1 MVLLYSRARLGSVPV
16 SDTNVSTPVRTSC
29 SLAIVPL
36 IVRAVLTLR
45 GAIRWVQSE
54 GGGGVFWAVVKS
66 GVGWERG
73 LGWVTVASDRVGGWS
88 VAGRDGIV
96 PILCLDLQLNRIENR
111 H

>member
-1 MVLLYSRARLGSVPV
+1 M
-16 SDTNVSTPVRTSC
+16 
-29 SLAIVPL
+29 
-36 IVRAVLTLR
+36 
-45 GAIRWVQSE
+45 
-54 GGGGVFWAVVKS
+54 FWAVVKS